1 MSLTLD
7 GRLSVNEPHGSDP
20 AAMFIKHEMLK
31 SLQASIQKLRDEAEA
46 NEADAEIID
55 SEKNYC
61 SDADRVIMMRSK
73 EDGAT
78 IGWDPTGE
86 VEGTL
91 VVLPYILLKPHDGGW
106 ALVPSE
112 DEALITFPNICEV
125 MIHIMTGWFNSLDY
139 QAMAKMTEAEVE
151 RYLADNAPIPAAG

>member
-7 GRLSVNEPHGSDP
+7 GRLSVNETESSDP
-20 AAMFIKHEMLK
+20 GAMFIKHEMLK

-55 SEKNYC
+55 SEKNYY
-61 SDADRVIMMRSK
+61 SDADRVTILRSK
-73 EDGAT
+73 EDDAS

-86 VEGTL
+86 MENMTAVI
-91 VVLPYILLKPHDGGW
+91 PYTLLKCHAGGW
-106 ALVPSE
+106 ALETSE

-139 QAMAKMTEAEVE
+139 QAMAKMSESEVE
-151 RYLADNAPIPAAG
+151 RYLVAGSPFPAMG